1 MEMQTQSLQ
10 EIYAPN
16 GTCFGCGPAN
26 PQGLRIR
33 SLVMDGQMV
42 ATWRP
47 QPHHAMAPGILNGGI
62 IGTLCDCHCNWTAAY
77 ALMQRDG
84 LAEIPPTVTVE
95 YQIKLLRP
103 TPTDTPLRIIAD
115 VVRLGNRSA
124 TTQCVVRAADIETAT
139 CEAKFVIVKPDH
151 PAYRRW
157 G

>member
-1 MEMQTQSLQ
+1 MIMQEKSLQ
-10 EIYAPN
+10 ERYAPH

-33 SLVMDGQMV
+33 SFEAGEQVV
-42 ATWRP
+42 ASWRP

-62 IGTLCDCHCNWTAAY
+62 VGTICDCHCNWTAAY
-77 ALMQRDG
+77 ALMRRDQR
-84 LAEIPPTVTVE
+84 AETPPTVTVE
-95 YQIKLLRP
+95 YQIKLLAP
-103 TPTDTPLRIIAD
+103 TPMDTSLDLTAD

-124 TTQCVVRAADIETAT
+124 TTRCVVRAAGIETAT
-139 CEAKFVIVKPDH
+139 CVATFVVVKPDH